1 MLVQPTFFMR
11 DANAKVGK
19 TKYAKGFNAK
29 GRNNHAKIWNEN
41 PRNANMQLF
50 WNKYEITIGLP
61 VGKG

>member
-29 GRNNHAKIWNEN
+29 GRNNHAKI
-41 PRNANMQLF
+41 
-50 WNKYEITIGLP
+50 
-61 VGKG
+61 